1 MKKFYK
7 IENGKAQVGQGTFVP
22 DGFIVYVDEPQELID
37 ALALEKQ
44 EQDLISEINEAK
56 KYLTETGWIW
66 EKYNRNVLVLKDM
79 TNEEF
84 SLKYSDIISK
94 QEEYRALINEL
105 EVQLEVTNG

>member
-56 KYLTETGWIW
+56 KYLTKTDHKFYGGYKPKEG
-66 EKYNRNVLVLKDM
+66 EDLVEIERLRDEAREFIRA
-79 TNEEF
+79 NEGDE
-84 SLKYSDIISK
+84 
-94 QEEYRALINEL
+94 
-105 EVQLEVTNG
+105 